1 MMNHLKKIYRGF
13 IAELRH
19 RASLAFLVPVHRI
32 PLSGQPPATPASQY
46 STAPCIDS
54 NNPIQARLLASAEAF
69 ASGMRLG
76 CAVRHMCDLDT

>member
-1 MMNHLKKIYRGF
+1 MVNHLGKFYRGF
-13 IAELRH
+13 IAALRH
-19 RASLAFLVPVHRI
+19 RASLAFLVPVHCM
-32 PLSGQPPATPASQY
+32 PLSSQPPATPASQH

-54 NNPIQARLLASAEAF
+54 NSPIQARLLALAEAF